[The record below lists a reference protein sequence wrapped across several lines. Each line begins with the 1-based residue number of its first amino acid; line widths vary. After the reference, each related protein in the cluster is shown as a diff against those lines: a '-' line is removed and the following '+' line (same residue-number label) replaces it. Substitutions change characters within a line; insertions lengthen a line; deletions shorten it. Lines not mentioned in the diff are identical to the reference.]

1 MSAEEVLENPQY
13 LHRNYFV
20 DVTHPIAGDIKF
32 PGAPFK
38 LSKTP
43 AQFNS
48 TAPTLGE
55 HNKEIFKSV
64 LNLTEE
70 QIVNMRSAQI
80 L

>member
-1 MSAEEVLENPQY
+1 M
-13 LHRNYFV
+13 
-20 DVTHPIAGDIKF
+20 DVRHPIAGDIKF

-48 TAPTLGE
+48 IAPTLGQ
-55 HNKEIFKSV
+55 HNQEIFTSV
-64 LNLTEE
+64 LNFTED
-70 QIVNMRSAQI
+70 QIANMRSAQI